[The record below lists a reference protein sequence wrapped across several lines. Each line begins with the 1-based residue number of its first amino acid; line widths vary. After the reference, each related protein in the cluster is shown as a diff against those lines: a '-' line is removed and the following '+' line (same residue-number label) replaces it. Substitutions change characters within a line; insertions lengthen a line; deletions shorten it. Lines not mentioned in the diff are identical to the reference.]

1 VDCISDVSGHR
12 PTQPVGTSLYAP
24 SDVYARLETS
34 GIYHPYYLTG
44 TCEPCRSRT
53 AAQEGRMVEDA
64 GSPQMGGRVAETR
77 EWAMGQSE
85 LRVTW

>member
-1 VDCISDVSGHR
+1 MDCISDMRGHR
-12 PTQPVGTSLYAP
+12 PTQPVGTSLSAP

-34 GIYHPYYLTG
+34 GIRHFYYLTG
-44 TCEPCRSRT
+44 TCEPYRSRT
-53 AAQEGRMVEDA
+53 AAQEDRMVEDA
-64 GSPQMGGRVAETR
+64 GSPQKGGCVTATG